1 MCAKYVHIVTQ
12 AQPSSS
18 RGLHEDELAVIREFQ
33 QRMMDIPGITP
44 MGVVISVITL
54 SRPLHTAQATREM
67 LGLSVALEKST
78 QVCFLSYGIQFSSV
92 STSQII
98 LHLVIGIGRQFP

>member
-1 MCAKYVHIVTQ
+1 MACN
-12 AQPSSS
+12 
-18 RGLHEDELAVIREFQ
+18 EEELAVIREFQ

-67 LGLSVALEKST
+67 LGLFVALEKFT
-78 QVCFLSYGIQFSSV
+78 QVCFFFRLMGYGFPLSR
-92 STSQII
+92 
-98 LHLVIGIGRQFP
+98 LLR